1 MTSPIPAP
9 GLPTIVP
16 KVGIGDWD
24 PCFKPGPC
32 PCPNPCTW
40 VAQLAPAKP
49 QPDRDGILYN
59 IAVAWLRAR
68 DECGP
73 PD

>member
-1 MTSPIPAP
+1 MTSPTLVASIP
-9 GLPTIVP
+9 PTVVP

-40 VAQLAPAKP
+40 VAALSRPRP
-49 QPDRDGILYN
+49 QPAG
-59 IAVAWLRAR
+59 
-68 DECGP
+68 
-73 PD
+73 